1 MEKKNQP
8 ENPSE
13 NKSKKGKNDSQ
24 GRSGLD
30 DYLKYTGLG
39 FQMLAVIGIFTWVG
53 IKLDE
58 RSTSDTSIYTAI
70 LALLGVIV
78 GTYIVL
84 KEFIHRKD
92 DS

>member
-13 NKSKKGKNDSQ
+13 NKEKKGKNDSQ

-39 FQMLAVIGIFTWVG
+39 FQMLAIIGIFTWVG

-70 LALLGVIV
+70 FALLGVIV